1 MRVEAGPDAAV
12 TRLHASTR
20 RPDIGGTVPYDSSL
34 LRHCACCRNQHNGGN
49 YKNILPHSLSSSF
62 CTPDMHGLTPG
73 NQVGFCPTTTFQLL
87 CASGPGASGAAAS
100 GLFAASASL
109 VTPFVTS
116 RAPLHH
122 AVRGV
127 LCAAHRRRSIPLV
140 WASTSDTVSTVAGT
154 ARANA
159 AVTPKRENAVRR
171 EISSDLSFSVIFK
184 SPLSSLLFVPSRLA
198 LRERETAT
206 NSAFEGEADVSS
218 AANSVSSS
226 GEGASERLLSLH
238 SPSCARMA
246 NCLGLQL
253 ADQLDHGPTCDRVD
267 VSVAHVCFSGDDI
280 ALTCRNVRW

>member
-1 MRVEAGPDAAV
+1 MRVKAAPDAAV

-73 NQVGFCPTTTFQLL
+73 NQVGFCPTTYFPTTL
-87 CASGPGASGAAAS
+87 CQWSRCQWCRCQWSLCRLRAAHHAVRDVPC
-100 GLFAASASL
+100 AA
-109 VTPFVTS
+109 
-116 RAPLHH
+116 HH

-127 LCAAHRRRSIPLV
+127 RCAAHDAAPSRSSGPQHPTLS
-140 WASTSDTVSTVAGT
+140 ARVAGT
-154 ARANA
+154 AKPNA
-159 AVTPKRENAVRR
+159 AVTPKREKAVRR
-171 EISSDLSFSVIFK
+171 EISSDLIFFVIFK
-184 SPLSSLLFVPSRLA
+184 SPLSSLLFVPPRLA
-198 LRERETAT
+198 LRDRETAT
-206 NSAFEGEADVSS
+206 NSAFESEAGVSS

-226 GEGASERLLSLH
+226 GEGVSERLLSLH

-253 ADQLDHGPTCDRVD
+253 VDQLDHGPTC
-267 VSVAHVCFSGDDI
+267 VCIGALI
-280 ALTCRNVRW
+280 ANVCCRG